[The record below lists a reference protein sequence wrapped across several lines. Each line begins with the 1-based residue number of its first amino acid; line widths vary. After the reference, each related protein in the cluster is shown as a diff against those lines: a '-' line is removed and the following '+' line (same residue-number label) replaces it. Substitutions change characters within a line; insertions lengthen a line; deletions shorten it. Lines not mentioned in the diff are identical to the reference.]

1 MARSQSEW
9 ATLDV
14 LRQIVAYE
22 PNTGI
27 FTDKRDGRLLVV
39 PKMSKRIRIKKPDG
53 TGGKISPGL
62 TAWMLMTGETPKS
75 QVNTLVE
82 GSYAWKH
89 LFVSGQTTKEDKEV
103 KFQQKSE
110 TFHYQLNAM
119 KSDLDAIT
127 KRHDKQIAEC
137 LREIAYFKLLVGVTA
152 EIERRSK

>member
-22 PNTGI
+22 PNTGT
-27 FTDKRDGRLLVV
+27 FTDKRDGKLLVV

-82 GSYAWKH
+82 GSYAWEN
-89 LFVSGQTTKEDKEV
+89 LFVNGHSAKELKEV
-103 KFQQKSE
+103 KVQQKSE
-110 TFHYQLNAM
+110 TLQYQINAL
-119 KSDLDAIT
+119 KSDLDAMT
-127 KRHDKQIAEC
+127 RRHEKQITEC
-137 LREIAYFKLLVGVTA
+137 LREIAYLKLLVGVTA